1 MKSVSHMKRTI
12 FAIVLFGGFTLT
24 GLQGQTQY
32 DVLVKSAFSPVIQ
45 DAQKKISFPAKIV
58 DTVAARP
65 QMEYPLQIRPL
76 PTHFTPEPI
85 KAPRV
90 GKDAIARLYQH
101 YIKAGVGY
109 LQPLLEY
116 NFNTLRSTKQ
126 SFGLHIYSHA
136 SLNPVKGCAI
146 SSYGENN
153 IGLYGQQYREKFH
166 FSEEAGYAFDH
177 YHCYGYPAD
186 SLEKQFGWSQKA
198 EDIARHYH
206 RAHASFKAYTP
217 FTKNSTRLKRQY
229 AVDYALLYDNYHS
242 FEHDVQAGVTLDK
255 RRKVSWLDMFRLVGD
270 LNMEY
275 AHNYWDTTHGQYDT
289 WIFRAVPKVQLEEDL
304 WKLSLGVAVGVG
316 LENSEV
322 SAAVFPDV
330 RAHLDIVPEILS
342 VYAGAEGGMIRD
354 AIGKI
359 SVENPFLAPS
369 LDLGIDRQYHLF
381 LGTRTNLSNSL
392 IFGAQIGMEMHS
404 GMPFYLPDTTNVV
417 MFDTT
422 QFRLLNTFGIAHA
435 KASLTNVH
443 LDAAYHYKEAL
454 RIAADLDYFSYST
467 DDTVVLFYK
476 PQYVISLSADYLWK
490 SKIRVG
496 MDWVWKGGLFAP
508 EYAADG
514 SRSKVSL
521 PDWFDWSLSTEYIWN
536 RRLRFF
542 AELNNLL
549 GRRNQRYA
557 QYYTE
562 RFNCLLGVK
571 YIFGGE

>member
-1 MKSVSHMKRTI
+1 MKSFSDMKRTI
-12 FAIVLFGGFTLT
+12 FALALLGGLSVT

-58 DTVAARP
+58 DTAVTRP
-65 QMEYPLQIRPL
+65 QMEYPLQVRPL

-90 GKDAIARLYQH
+90 GKDAVARLYQH
-101 YIKAGVGY
+101 YIKAGAGY

-116 NFNTLRSTKQ
+116 NFNTLRSTRG
-126 SFGLHIYSHA
+126 SFGINLYSHA
-136 SLNPVKGCAI
+136 SWNPVKGCAT

-153 IGLYGQQYREKFH
+153 IGLYGQQFREKFH
-166 FSEEAGYAFDH
+166 FREEAGYAFDH

-186 SLEKQFGWSQKA
+186 SLKEMFGWSQKA

-206 RAHASFKAYTP
+206 RAHAAFEAFTP
-217 FTKNSTRLKRQY
+217 STKNSLRLNRHY
-229 AVDYALLYDNYHS
+229 MLDYAMLYDNFHS
-242 FEHDVQAGVTLDK
+242 FEHNALAGLTLDK
-255 RRKVSWLDMFRLVGD
+255 RLMVSRLDMFRLAGD
-270 LNMEY
+270 FSVQY
-275 AHNYWDTTHGQYDT
+275 AHNYWDTTGSHSDT
-289 WIFRAVPKVQLEEDL
+289 WIFRVAPKVRMEEEL
-304 WKLSLGVAVGVG
+304 WRLTLGVAAGVA
-316 LENSEV
+316 LENGEATV
-322 SAAVFPDV
+322 AFFPDV
-330 RAHLDIVPEILS
+330 QAHLDIVPEILS
-342 VYAGAEGGMIRD
+342 VYAGADGGMYRD
-354 AIGKI
+354 AFGNI
-359 SVENPFLAPS
+359 SIENPFFAPS
-369 LDLGIDRQYHLF
+369 LDLGIDRQYRLF

-392 IFGAQIGMEMHS
+392 IFGARIGMEMHS
-404 GMPFYLPDTTNVV
+404 GMPFYLPDTANVV
-417 MFDTT
+417 LVDTT
-422 QFRLLNTFGIAHA
+422 RIRLLNTFGIDHA

-443 LDAAYHYKEAL
+443 LDVAYHYKEAL
-454 RIAADLDYFSYST
+454 RVAADLDYFSYST

-490 SKIRVG
+490 NKIRFG

-536 RRLRFF
+536 RRLRLF

-571 YIFGGE
+571 YVFGGE

>member
-1 MKSVSHMKRTI
+1 MKRTI
-12 FAIVLFGGFTLT
+12 FALTLLGGFMTT
-24 GLQGQTQY
+24 SLQGQTQY

-58 DTVAARP
+58 DTVAPRP
-65 QMEYPLQIRPL
+65 QMEYPLQVRPL

-90 GKDAIARLYQH
+90 GKDAITRLYQH
-101 YIKAGVGY
+101 YIKVGAGY

-116 NFNTLRSTKQ
+116 DFNTLRSTKQ
-126 SFGLHIYSHA
+126 SFGLHLYSHA
-136 SLNPVKGCAI
+136 SWNPVKECAP
-146 SSYGENN
+146 SAYGEHN

-166 FSEEAGYAFDH
+166 FREEAGYAFDH

-198 EDIARHYH
+198 EEIARHYQ
-206 RAHASFKAYTP
+206 RAHASFEAFTP
-217 FTKNSTRLKRQY
+217 STKNSLRLNRRYSAEY
-229 AVDYALLYDNYHS
+229 AMLFDNYHS
-242 FEHDVQAGVTLDK
+242 FEHDVLAGLTLDK
-255 RRKVSWLDMFRLVGD
+255 RVMVSRLDMFRLAGD
-270 LNMEY
+270 LSMEY
-275 AHNYWDTTHGQYDT
+275 AHNYWDTTRGHSDT
-289 WIFRAVPKVQLEEDL
+289 WLFRAAPKLQLEEDL
-304 WKLSLGVAVGVG
+304 WRLSLGVAVGVG
-316 LENSEV
+316 LENGEA

-330 RAHLDIVPEILS
+330 QAHLDIVPEILS
-342 VYAGAEGGMIRD
+342 LYAGAEGGMYRD
-354 AIGKI
+354 AFGKI
-359 SVENPFLAPS
+359 SLENPFLAPV
-369 LDLGIDRQYHLF
+369 LDLGIDRQYRLY

-392 IFGAQIGMEMHS
+392 IFGARIGMEMHS
-404 GMPFYLPDTTNVV
+404 GLPFYLPDTASLALT
-417 MFDTT
+417 DSTRI
-422 QFRLLNTFGIAHA
+422 RLLNTFGIAHA

-454 RIAADLDYFSYST
+454 RIAANLDYFSYST

-476 PQYVISLSADYLWK
+476 PQYVISLSAGYLWK
-490 SKIRVG
+490 NKIRVG

-521 PDWFDWSLSTEYIWN
+521 PDWFDWSMSAEYLWN

-571 YIFGGE
+571 YVFGGE